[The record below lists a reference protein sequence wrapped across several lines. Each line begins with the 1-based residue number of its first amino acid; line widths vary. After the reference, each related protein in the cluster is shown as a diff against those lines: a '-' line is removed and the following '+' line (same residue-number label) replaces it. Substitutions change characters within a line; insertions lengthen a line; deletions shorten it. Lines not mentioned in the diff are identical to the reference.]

1 MRRCGSF
8 GHFQTK
14 DVRTPH
20 RSERR
25 VTAPTTPAEGTGDRE
40 LLARA
45 AAGDRG
51 AFGQLYDRH
60 VRPVYWQAYSVVG
73 DAGEAEDVTQDVFIT
88 TWDKIRHISVVDESV
103 LPWLLVT
110 ARYTALNARRRSR
123 KARSRSGELDPDLPG
138 RSTVEDEVVAGQVRG
153 EIDKAVAALSA
164 VDRRLYELCV
174 AGDHTYEG
182 AARELGVS
190 HAAVRNRVSRLRTR
204 LRADLRS
211 VRETS

>member
-1 MRRCGSF
+1 M
-8 GHFQTK
+8 
-14 DVRTPH
+14 TP
-20 RSERR
+20 
-25 VTAPTTPAEGTGDRE
+25 PTTTAEGAGDRE

-45 AAGDRG
+45 ATGDRA

-60 VRPVYWQAYSVVG
+60 VRPVYWQAYSVVR
-73 DAGEAEDVTQDVFIT
+73 DASEAEDITQDVFIT

-110 ARYTALNARRRSR
+110 ARFTALNARRRSQKVR
-123 KARSRSGELDPDLPG
+123 ARSIELNSDLADD
-138 RSTVEDEVVAGQVRG
+138 SSVEDEVVAGQIRS

-164 VDRRLYELCV
+164 TDRRLYDMCV
-174 AGDHTYEG
+174 AGDHTYEL

-190 HAAVRNRVSRLRTR
+190 HAVVRNRISRLRTR

-211 VRETS
+211 MRETS